1 MNTRKLAQYAVFTL
15 VLGLMLPGAFNANAV
30 ENNTS
35 SDEVITPPIQAS
47 YELGSGDRIKV
58 TVFGHPDLSG
68 EFAIDGSGRVSLPL
82 IKDVQAAGLSVT
94 EFEEAVVAKLSPD
107 YLINPKV
114 SVEVLNYRPIYIIG
128 EVKNPGRYAYVS
140 GMTVLT
146 AVALA
151 GGYTYRAK
159 TTKAFITHARHV
171 SENKQTVDQ
180 DAVVLPG
187 DVIEIPEKYWLF

>member
-1 MNTRKLAQYAVFTL
+1 
-15 VLGLMLPGAFNANAV
+15 MLPSAFNANAV
-30 ENNTS
+30 ENNIS